1 MTATKRFGSRQVEAW
16 IDGATIRTNEGGHG
30 TTVGFAWNLY
40 DQVFEVFT
48 VLVPLVSKGRSSAQS
63 TKHEKS
69 LKDSLGKL
77 FLWGDG
83 FRDGGLEN
91 TLETSD
97 DLKETVLETLVAMG
111 KTLIFCKL

>member
-1 MTATKRFGSRQVEAW
+1 MNMNYGTTKRFGSRQVEAW

-77 FLWGDG
+77 FLWGMDFAMAG
-83 FRDGGLEN
+83 SRIRSRRP
-91 TLETSD
+91 TTSRR
-97 DLKETVLETLVAMG
+97 LSS
-111 KTLIFCKL
+111 KLWWPWGRP